1 MRTSSENGTADAL
14 RPTRVVV
21 LVDASPDARHALETA
36 VGLARRHGT
45 PLLAVT
51 VEEPDSVRSAAYS
64 FAREIGA
71 LSGAIRSFEP
81 ARPGH
86 RGERGATTI
95 GRAIEQALG
104 RLEVEWDRVV
114 LRGRLVEEVLA
125 LSRPGDLLLLG
136 RVGWSARLGRKLGR
150 APLVLARRSGATV
163 QICSAR
169 PAGEG
174 GRIAVLVEDVEASNS
189 LLAVAAERARAARSE
204 LVVLL
209 APAAGDPDTA
219 GRVAE
224 ALQGMRSKWRL
235 RVLPSLGTGETLRA
249 LAEERAVELLVRRGG
264 DWLDSP
270 AAARLLALWHMPV
283 LVMGEP
289 SG

>member
-1 MRTSSENGTADAL
+1 MRTNSENGAAEAL
-14 RPTRVVV
+14 KPTRVVV

-36 VGLARRHGT
+36 VELARRHGA
-45 PLLAVT
+45 PLLAVS

-71 LSGAIRSFEP
+71 LSGAIRTFDPELLS
-81 ARPGH
+81 H
-86 RGERGATTI
+86 RSERGSATI
-95 GRAIEQALG
+95 GRAIEQATG
-104 RLEVEWDRVV
+104 RLDVKWDLVV

-150 APLVLARRSGATV
+150 VPLVLARRSGATV

-189 LLAVAAERARAARSE
+189 LLAVAADRARAVRSE

-209 APAAGDPDTA
+209 APVASDPDT
-219 GRVAE
+219 GRRVAE
-224 ALQGMRSKWRL
+224 VLDGTRSKWRL
-235 RVLPSLGTGETLRA
+235 RVLASLGTGDTLRA
-249 LAEERAVELLVRRGG
+249 LTEERAVELLVRRGG